1 MLLVVHP
8 GHHLSCTAVGAK
20 LNKGS
25 VVQGCTLAVERVP
38 WGCRAGSDA
47 MLEGRVGMLQG
58 KDGQS
63 GQPSVLSRAERQA
76 NPVLAL
82 EQ

>member
-1 MLLVVHP
+1 MLLAVHP
-8 GHHLSCTAVGAK
+8 GHHLSCAVVGAK

-25 VVQGCTLAVERVP
+25 VVQGCMLAVEGMP
-38 WGCRAGSDA
+38 WGCVAGGDA
-47 MLEGRVGMLQG
+47 VLEGRVGTSQG

-63 GQPSVLSRAERQA
+63 GQPSALSRAEGQA

>member
-1 MLLVVHP
+1 
-8 GHHLSCTAVGAK
+8 
-20 LNKGS
+20 
-25 VVQGCTLAVERVP
+25 
-38 WGCRAGSDA
+38 
-47 MLEGRVGMLQG
+47 MLEGRVGTLQG

-63 GQPSVLSRAERQA
+63 GQPSVLSRAECQT